1 MSKTIF
7 ITGAS
12 KGFGKIWAETFL
24 KRGDRVAATSRSIS
38 GLQDLASQYPDT
50 FLPLQLDVT
59 NKAEVTAAI
68 NQAHQHFGS
77 LDVVINNA
85 GYGLFG
91 AVEEVSEQEARD
103 VIDANL
109 LGTLWVSQAAL
120 PIFRAQRSGH
130 VIQLSSVL
138 GLWTLPTLG
147 IYSATKFAVEGFS
160 EALAMEVK
168 DMGIK
173 VTLVEPNGYA
183 TEFGG
188 NSAVKS
194 QAIADYD
201 NIRASLG
208 TAEGLQPED
217 IGDPAATLPAITQLI
232 DAANPPLRFFL
243 GNVGLPKTTKIY
255 AERLNEW
262 QEWNEIAVAAH
273 RTV

>member
-12 KGFGKIWAETFL
+12 KGFGKIWTETFL
-24 KRGDRVAATSRSIS
+24 KRGDKVAATSRSIS

-50 FLPLQLDVT
+50 FLPLKLDVT
-59 NKAEVTAAI
+59 NKAQVIAAV

-91 AVEEVSEQEARD
+91 AVEEVSEQEARN

-120 PIFRAQRSGH
+120 PIFRAQRGGH
-130 VIQLSSVL
+130 IIQLSSVL

-168 DMGIK
+168 DLGIK

-217 IGDPAATLPAITQLI
+217 IGDPAATLAAITQLI
-232 DAANPPLRFFL
+232 DAVNPPLRFFL

-255 AERLNEW
+255 TERLNEW
-262 QEWNEIAVAAH
+262 QDWNEVAVAAH